1 MIRVEHLRLKKV
13 RFSCVVWGPMTP
25 GRNILLFLVCLL
37 APVAA
42 QQPRPGEAR
51 TSAAVNDRE
60 INPPFGLE
68 WTEDSKRVELKIA
81 AAKLTIK
88 ERRKVD
94 GRWALTVVGF
104 KKSDAVT
111 KPPALQQVLF
121 YFNGGKL
128 TKDRD
133 AEGKASERIIGGV
146 LVEVELQYQEEGW
159 REPDYNICLGEKR
172 QMLERNYGPGQ
183 QMIRETTNLPDGKGT
198 QTMVGYKWNKNNT
211 AVDLVYFTAEAKE
224 EKHVFHT
231 LSLHYKK
238 SG

>member
-1 MIRVEHLRLKKV
+1 MMSVAHLRLKNG
-13 RFSCVVWGPMTP
+13 RFSCVVWGLMVP
-25 GRNILLFLVCLL
+25 GRNILLFSICLL

-42 QQPRPGEAR
+42 QQPKPGEAR
-51 TSAAVNDRE
+51 TSGATNDKE

-68 WTEDSKRVELKIA
+68 WLEDSKRVELKIA

-94 GRWALTVVGF
+94 GRWALAVVGF
-104 KKSDAVT
+104 KKSDSVT
-111 KPPALQQVLF
+111 KPPALLQVLF

-128 TKDRD
+128 SKDRD
-133 AEGKASERIIGGV
+133 AEGKVTERIIGGV
-146 LVEVELQYQEEGW
+146 LAEVELQYQEAGW
-159 REPDYNICLGEKR
+159 HEPDYNICLGEKR